1 MDPIDIYL
9 MYCAMKAHFENKGYD
24 FVKFNGK
31 TKVSRNSF
39 YKRNDRIFFVKLSRK
54 YRSEQQIRD
63 YLLANF
69 IVEQKGWVG
78 SFTEENYNEW
88 LKRQQSLMYNFEQEL
103 SSVESIGSLLSTN
116 GSNHPVLLKKYI
128 GKKISLETMIM
139 LDEITR
145 FSKHWD
151 KELEYDYVW
160 GDVKKLMNNYKKFL
174 TFSVEKSKMVLNKF
188 L

>member
-24 FVKFNGK
+24 FIKFNGK

-69 IVEQKGWVG
+69 IVEQKGCVG
-78 SFTEENYNEW
+78 SFTEDNYSAW

-128 GKKISLETMIM
+128 GKKMSLETMIM
-139 LDEITR
+139 LDEITS

-151 KELEYDYVW
+151 KELEEDYVW
-160 GDVKKLMNNYKKFL
+160 KDVKKLMNNYKKFL
-174 TFSVEKSKMVLNKF
+174 TFSVDKSKMVLNKF